1 MCTTT
6 PNRPLTHPPTTP
18 PPSPQFPFPTHP
30 HTLQA
35 AEKLEERRQTAKGG
49 KKLGL
54 TAMMRQMQVPV
65 QSTAASGDVVAS
77 GDGTA
82 ESSDEGNA

>member
-6 PNRPLTHPPTTP
+6 PYPPLTHPPNTQP
-18 PPSPQFPFPTHP
+18 RSPRSPFPSHL

-54 TAMMRQMQVPV
+54 TAMMRQMQVVV
-65 QSTAASGDVVAS
+65 QSAVAAGDVVAS
-77 GDGTA
+77 GDGAA
-82 ESSDEGNA
+82 ESSAEGNE